1 MYLKNL
7 IIFFQTSFD
16 IWAEGTEFD
25 INNLRT
31 NSVTIISSPILSIL
45 PLISSLSASF
55 IHSLSFWYSI
65 SLLNMTSYHF
75 KRPTIQMKYHFI
87 ISQAQFLGARWKL
100 VRTYLFISG

>member
-1 MYLKNL
+1 MKKQV
-7 IIFFQTSFD
+7 IILGLHVFKKFNYFFQTSFD

-31 NSVTIISSPILSIL
+31 YSVTIISSPILSIL

-65 SLLNMTSYHF
+65 SLLNMTSYQ
-75 KRPTIQMKYHFI
+75 IQVSILRDQPYK
-87 ISQAQFLGARWKL
+87 
-100 VRTYLFISG
+100 

>member
-1 MYLKNL
+1 MYLKKF

-31 NSVTIISSPILSIL
+31 YSVTIISSPILSIL

-65 SLLNMTSYHF
+65 SLLNMTNYQ
-75 KRPTIQMKYHFI
+75 IQVSILSDQPYK
-87 ISQAQFLGARWKL
+87 
-100 VRTYLFISG
+100 